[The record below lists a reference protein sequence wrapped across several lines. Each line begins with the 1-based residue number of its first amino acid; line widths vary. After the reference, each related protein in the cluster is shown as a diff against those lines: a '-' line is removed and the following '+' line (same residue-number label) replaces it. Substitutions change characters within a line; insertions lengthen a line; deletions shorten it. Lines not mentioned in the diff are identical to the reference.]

1 MALVTKREME
11 SIYKTFQLIKKK
23 MEADGFHMTEIGLNS
38 INQTIEVSSI
48 SPYKV
53 KYEWNF
59 MTDPLYLYM
68 GTDTDGYLEY
78 ATLRSILANS
88 MNVADWLYHPTSSRW
103 HNMKKEK
110 GHIPSITFMMNDVYN
125 LIQNL
130 PISDD
135 TEILLEGSS
144 ILPDCKGGQKI
155 SFYECLKTHD

>member
-1 MALVTKREME
+1 MALVTKKELE
-11 SIYKTFQLIKKK
+11 CIYKTFQLIKEK
-23 MEADGFHMTEIGLNS
+23 MEADGFHMSEIGLNS
-38 INQTIEVSSI
+38 INQTIEVSSS

-78 ATLRSILANS
+78 ETLRSILANPTD
-88 MNVADWLYHPTSSRW
+88 VADWLYQPTSSRW
-103 HNMKKEK
+103 HDMTKKK
-110 GHIPSITFMMNDVYN
+110 GRIPSITFMMDDVYN

-144 ILPDCKGGQKI
+144 IWPDCKGGQKI

>member
-1 MALVTKREME
+1 MALINKTELE
-11 SIYKTFQLIKKK
+11 SIYKTFKLIKEK
-23 MEADGFHMTEIGLNS
+23 MEADGFRMSEISLNS
-38 INQTIEVSSI
+38 IDQKIEVTSI

-78 ATLRSILANS
+78 ETLSRILANPTD
-88 MNVADWLYHPTSSRW
+88 VADWLYKPTSSRW
-103 HNMKKEK
+103 HDMTKKK
-110 GHIPSITFMMNDVYN
+110 GSIPSITFMMDDVYN
-125 LIQNL
+125 LVKNL

-144 ILPDCKGGQKI
+144 IWPEGQNMEKI

>member
-1 MALVTKREME
+1 MAELTKKELE
-11 SIYKTFQLIKKK
+11 SIYKTFQLIKGK
-23 MEADGFHMTEIGLNS
+23 MEADGFRMSEISLNS
-38 INQTIEVSSI
+38 IDQKIELCSI

-59 MTDPLYLYM
+59 MTDPRYLYM

-78 ATLRSILANS
+78 AKISSILANPTD
-88 MNVADWLYHPTSSRW
+88 VAEWLYCPTSSRW
-103 HNMKKEK
+103 HYMTKKK
-110 GHIPSITFMMNDVYN
+110 SYIPSITFMMDDVFD

-135 TEILLEGSS
+135 TEILLEDSS
-144 ILPDCKGGQKI
+144 IWPDCKGGQKI